1 MTPVVSEEIQVS
13 ENNKTD
19 SEKVEKL
26 VPSKTPQVLER
37 FELKYTI
44 PWEMV
49 GAISRFIEPYCSL
62 DEYSE
67 ISPDMFYIVNSLY
80 FDSPQFHFLKNKENE
95 CLERFNMRIR
105 SYGAD
110 PKPPYFMEI
119 KQKRRD
125 IIKKYRGKIFEADV
139 KSAVDIQRMSSDGK
153 KHLDKNEKNINF
165 FRRLHY
171 VYGAEPKVLV
181 QYRRKAYFSN
191 YDEYARVTF
200 DIGLRSMEATGS
212 YLPHPVEHLMLPAD
226 YENVFDI
233 GTNVILELKCYTA
246 YVPLWM
252 MDLIRAFNLKQR
264 SFSKYQVCLSK
275 AFEKYTYLSYMNMSK
290 VPREFYRETEE
301 D

>member
-1 MTPVVSEEIQVS
+1 MTTVASEETLVARS
-13 ENNKTD
+13 GKPDEV
-19 SEKVEKL
+19 KVERQFS
-26 VPSKTPQVLER
+26 SKTPQVLER

-49 GAISRFIEPYCSL
+49 GPVSRFIEPYCSL

-67 ISPDMFYIVNSLY
+67 FSPDRFYIVNSLY
-80 FDSPQFHFLKNKENE
+80 FDSPQFHFLKNKENG

-105 SYGAD
+105 SYGAE
-110 PKPPYFMEI
+110 PGPPYFLEI
-119 KQKRRD
+119 KHKRRD
-125 IIKKYRGKIFEADV
+125 IIKKYRGKTFETDIKSIVDV
-139 KSAVDIQRMSSDGK
+139 KHIFPDGK
-153 KHLDKNEKNINF
+153 KHIDKNEKNLNF

-200 DIGLRSMEATGS
+200 DIGLRSMEATDS
-212 YLPHPVEHLMLPAD
+212 YLPHPVEHQMLHAD
-226 YENVFDI
+226 YENVFDT

-246 YVPLWM
+246 FVPLWM
-252 MDLIRAFNLKQR
+252 MDLIRTFNLKQR
-264 SFSKYQVCLSK
+264 GFSKYQTCLNK
-275 AFEKYTYLSYMNMSK
+275 VFERYNCLSYMNMSN
-290 VPREFYRETEE
+290 VPGEFLRDTEE

>member
-1 MTPVVSEEIQVS
+1 MTTAVPEETHVDKHVSPGEV
-13 ENNKTD
+13 KM
-19 SEKVEKL
+19 EKSL
-26 VPSKTPQVLER
+26 PSKTPQVLER
-37 FELKYTI
+37 YELKYTI

-49 GAISRFIEPYCSL
+49 GAISRFIGPYCSL

-67 ISPDMFYIVNSLY
+67 LSPDNFYLVNSLY

-95 CLERFNMRIR
+95 CLNRFNMRIR
-105 SYGAD
+105 SYGAESR
-110 PKPPYFMEI
+110 PPYFLEI

-125 IIKKYRGKIFEADV
+125 IIKKYRGKIFDTDV
-139 KSAVDIQRMSSDGK
+139 KSVLDIQRMFPDEK

-165 FRRLHY
+165 FRRLMY

-200 DIGLRSMEATGS
+200 DIGLRSMEATDS

-233 GTNVILELKCYTA
+233 GTSVILELKCYTA

-252 MDLIRAFNLKQR
+252 MDLIRTFNLRQR
-264 SFSKYQVCLSK
+264 GFSKYQVCLNK
-275 AFEKYTYLSYMNMSK
+275 AFEKYNYLSYMNVSNIPG
-290 VPREFYRETEE
+290 VFLRDTEE

>member
-1 MTPVVSEEIQVS
+1 VTTAVSEEIQVAS
-13 ENNKTD
+13 KGKPDEVAVAKQT
-19 SEKVEKL
+19 
-26 VPSKTPQVLER
+26 PSKTPQVLER
-37 FELKYTI
+37 YELKYTI

-49 GAISRFIEPYCSL
+49 APISRFIEPYCSL

-67 ISPDMFYIVNSLY
+67 ISPDSFYIVNSLY

-105 SYGAD
+105 SYGAE
-110 PKPPYFMEI
+110 PKPPYFLEI

-125 IIKKYRGKIFEADV
+125 IIKKYRGKTFESDIKNV
-139 KSAVDIQRMSSDGK
+139 IDIQHLFPDGK
-153 KHLDKNEKNINF
+153 KHIDKNEKNINF

-191 YDEYARVTF
+191 FDEYARVTF
-200 DIGLRSMEATGS
+200 DIGLRSMEATDS
-212 YLPHPVEHLMLPAD
+212 CMPHPIEHLMLPAD
-226 YENVFDI
+226 YENVFDV
-233 GTNVILELKCYTA
+233 GASVILELKCYTA

-252 MDLIRAFNLKQR
+252 MDLIRAFNLRQR
-264 SFSKYQVCLSK
+264 GFSKYQTCLNK
-275 AFEKYTYLSYMNMSK
+275 AFEKYNYLSYMNMSN
-290 VPREFYRETEE
+290 VPGVFLRDTEE